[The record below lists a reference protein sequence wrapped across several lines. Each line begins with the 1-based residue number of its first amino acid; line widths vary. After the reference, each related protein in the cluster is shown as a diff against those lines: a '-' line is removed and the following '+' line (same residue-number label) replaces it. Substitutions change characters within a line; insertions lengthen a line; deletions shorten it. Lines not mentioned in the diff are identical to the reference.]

1 MQPTWPRGPS
11 PLTAYPMPIYIDEV
25 ANMLQLG
32 LTPRALSIAGGNLR
46 RLYRAR
52 YGTEPMHYSRVV
64 GDVEGTEVILYHCN
78 DMDLAVAALG
88 DVLCSNE
95 RNVIDVSQED
105 LNNFINADN
114 A

>member
-1 MQPTWPRGPS
+1 
-11 PLTAYPMPIYIDEV
+11 MPIYIDEV

-32 LTPRALSIAGGNLR
+32 LTTRALSIAGGNLR

-52 YGTEPMHYSRVV
+52 YGTEPMHYSRVF
-64 GDVEGTEVILYHCN
+64 GSVEATEVILYHCN

-88 DVLCSNE
+88 DVLCLNE
-95 RNVIDVSQED
+95 RNVSQED

>member
-1 MQPTWPRGPS
+1 
-11 PLTAYPMPIYIDEV
+11 MPVYIDEV

-32 LTPRALSIAGGNLR
+32 LTPRALSIAGGNLK

-52 YGTEPMHYSRVV
+52 YGTEPTHYSRMFGTAEGIEVV
-64 GDVEGTEVILYHCN
+64 LYHCN

-95 RNVIDVSQED
+95 RNVIDLSAED
-105 LNNFINADN
+105 VNNLLVESE
-114 A
+114 